1 MFYKGADQNHM
12 KIRKISFSI
21 LLSAALLLSSALYAA
36 ADEASSAQP
45 GNTGVNPADF
55 PVYNLSATGSGSYN
69 EMQAVDRIIDQAYNP
84 DIYVNTKNDCARW
97 VFQVYTAA
105 GVHCPYRSGAD
116 LWAALGSGYNMSMTD
131 IPAGAI
137 VIGTGRDSNVMY
149 EDYYFGHVGICLGDI
164 NSDGVLD
171 VRDCTGPG
179 PEGIHTSDINTWVS
193 WQTDNIFGDGY
204 QQPGFVG
211 WVFPLQ

>member
-1 MFYKGADQNHM
+1 MN
-12 KIRKISFSI
+12 R
-21 LLSAALLLSSALYAA
+21 LLKLDPSNIDLLKQKQDLLAKAVEQCAKKL
-36 ADEASSAQP
+36 EELKKAQ
-45 GNTGVNPADF
+45 
-55 PVYNLSATGSGSYN
+55 
-69 EMQAVDRIIDQAYNP
+69 QAFIDN
-84 DIYVNTKNDCARW
+84 
-97 VFQVYTAA
+97 
-105 GVHCPYRSGAD
+105 G
-116 LWAALGSGYNMSMTD
+116 
-131 IPAGAI
+131 
-137 VIGTGRDSNVMY
+137 
-149 EDYYFGHVGICLGDI
+149 GDI